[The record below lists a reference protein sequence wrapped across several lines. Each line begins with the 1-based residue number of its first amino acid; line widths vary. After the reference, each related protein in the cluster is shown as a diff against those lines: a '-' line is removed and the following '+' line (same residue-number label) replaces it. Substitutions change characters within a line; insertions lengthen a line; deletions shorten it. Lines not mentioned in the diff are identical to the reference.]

1 MKAQEAAAEAVS
13 PRVWAAL
20 CASFRMLRERPWT
33 SFLLG
38 AAVSFSLISVCCV
51 LGFATTPF
59 FICELLALQLRASG
73 VQPLE
78 RAPAFTRAGGLMLAG
93 MIMIGSVLVIS
104 LLAGTSVSSP
114 TALSPSGV
122 AAALL
127 GSAASWLLLTPL
139 LYAPIMLLEHA
150 VSPELALAHSAHTV
164 LRAGLPAN
172 ARLAFAVFCVQHAPF
187 ALAAWLVSID
197 DGRAA
202 LWVLCVLPLVCVS
215 VPLGQGMLVSA
226 YVQAA
231 ERSAPPTALP
241 ATFRRWIRVW
251 SLLIVLPIVS
261 LVLLELGLSRPARV
275 AQIAPEHI
283 PAGEVVHIVVP
294 GELPQ
299 SLELPASAL
308 SLQVSTKEVSVT
320 ASDGGGVGEL
330 PLTAAA
336 PIARVRVVRVRDSF
350 AIELTQGERT
360 YLTRIDRAG
369 VRLDDDLPARLR
381 DRSRPWQ
388 WLFLLCTLLFT
399 VVSSA
404 PVLAELA
411 AGAQPAI
418 SSSTSASDSR
428 RSSAARVSVPSAA
441 VGGAMS
447 AVSPSPEKALR
458 RARLVALLLLPW
470 GVGSLVMALYLLFT
484 A

>member
-1 MKAQEAAAEAVS
+1 MKAHDAAAEAVS

-20 CASFRMLRERPWT
+20 CASFEMLRERPWT
-33 SFLLG
+33 SLLLG

-51 LGFATTPF
+51 VGFATTPF

-78 RAPAFTRAGGLMLAG
+78 RAPAFARAGALMLAG

-104 LLAGTSVSSP
+104 LLAGTSISSP

-164 LRAGLPAN
+164 LRAGLLAN

-202 LWVLCVLPLVCVS
+202 LWVLCVVPLVCVS

-231 ERSAPPTALP
+231 ERRAPPTALP

-261 LVLLELGLSRPARV
+261 LVLLELGLSRPARIARV
-275 AQIAPEHI
+275 APEDI

-294 GELPQ
+294 GQQPQ
-299 SLELPASAL
+299 SLDLPASAL
-308 SLQVSTKEVSVT
+308 SLQVSATQVSVT

-330 PLTAAA
+330 PLAAA
-336 PIARVRVVRVRDSF
+336 LPIARVRVVRVRDSF

-411 AGAQPAI
+411 AGAQP
-418 SSSTSASDSR
+418 T
-428 RSSAARVSVPSAA
+428 AANAR
-441 VGGAMS
+441 
-447 AVSPSPEKALR
+447 PENALR
-458 RARLVALLLLPW
+458 RARLVALSLLPW
-470 GVGSLVMALYLLFT
+470 GVGSLAMALYLLFT